1 METYSPE
8 MKKLLEERI
17 KQRTAQG
24 QMAPVHSLGGRS
36 YTPEQIID
44 EIQRG
49 TSAGGDLLFQEKK
62 LMDELNRLRRG

>member
-24 QMAPVHSLGGRS
+24 QDSRMPV
-36 YTPEQIID
+36 
-44 EIQRG
+44 
-49 TSAGGDLLFQEKK
+49 
-62 LMDELNRLRRG
+62 